1 MIRFAVIGRN
11 FVTERMLEAAK
22 YVPELKLSGICSRS
36 AEGAREF
43 AQRYGIDAAHRY
55 VGISELCK
63 AEDIDAVY
71 IATPNSLH
79 EEQAMR
85 LIGSGKHVFVEKPA
99 ATSAESFGRMMR
111 AAKNS
116 GVILMEGMMP
126 VHMPGYAVVRRLIKY
141 ITPVRRADL
150 SYLQY
155 SSRYDKY
162 KSGVIEN
169 AFRPE
174 LGGGSL
180 MDIGVYCAAFAEGIF
195 GTPRSL
201 SAEALFLEN
210 GIDGEGSAILM
221 YNGMMVGLGYSKITD
236 SAISSQICGEGGCI
250 SVDSVSRPRYVTLT
264 LRDGTV
270 RRFDAGH
277 LDLEKYSM
285 IKLDDEALASIEID
299 ESGKTPSD
307 DVEVL
312 PDMTHEL
319 RRFVH
324 LIERGSL
331 QLAEREQYHTEATL
345 SILDGIRSCCD
356 IKFESAKRETRLS

>member
-1 MIRFAVIGRN
+1 MIRLAVIGRN
-11 FVTERMLEAAK
+11 FVTDRMLSAAA
-22 YVPELKLSGICSRS
+22 YVPELKLSGICSRT

-43 AQRYGIDAAHRY
+43 AERYGIDASHRY
-55 VGISELCK
+55 VGIAGLCRAK
-63 AEDIDAVY
+63 DIDAVY

-79 EEQAMR
+79 EEQAVR
-85 LIGSGKHVFVEKPA
+85 LIDSGKHVLVEKPA
-99 ATSAESFGRMMR
+99 ATSAEAFRRMMR

-126 VHMPGYAVVRRLIKY
+126 VHMPGYAVVRRLLRY
-141 ITPVRRADL
+141 ITPVRRASL

-155 SSRYDKY
+155 SSRYDRY
-162 KSGVIEN
+162 KSGTVEN

-180 MDIGVYCAAFAEGIF
+180 MDIGVYCAAFAEGIL

-201 SAEALFLEN
+201 SAEALFLDN
-210 GIDGEGSAILM
+210 GIDGEGAAILM
-221 YNGMMVGLGYSKITD
+221 YNGMMAELGYSKITD
-236 SAISSQICGEGGCI
+236 SVVPSQLCGEGGCI
-250 SVDSVSRPRYVTLT
+250 SVDSVSRPRFIALT

-270 RRFDAGH
+270 RRFDAGR
-277 LDLEKYSM
+277 LDLSQYSPM
-285 IKLDDEALASIEID
+285 KLDDGALASIEIGAD
-299 ESGKTPSD
+299 GKTPSD
-307 DVEVL
+307 AVEVL

-345 SILDGIRSCCD
+345 GILDGIRSCCD
-356 IKFESAKRETRLS
+356 IKFGNKR